1 MIIKVRLNIGFKMKK
16 IIDVADL
23 DCIFLTYDEPKK
35 EEFWVEIQNMV
46 PWAKRVD
53 GVKGSDAAHKAA
65 ADASNTDYFVLIDG
79 DNMPDAEFFNLQLTL
94 DDVEDKGKA
103 FRWKARNHING
114 LMYGNGGMS
123 CWSKEFVY
131 NMKTHEASN
140 GSADTAVEF
149 CFDPKYIPMHN
160 CYSTTYPNATPFQAW
175 RAGFREGVKMCL
187 DRGVKPSLKEF
198 ENKVKGRNFDH
209 LCIWQSVGADVE
221 NGQYAIWGA
230 RQGTYMTMLT
240 DWDFREVQ
248 WFDALKDIWEDQF
261 KYSLTL
267 GDRLSDYQCEVWN
280 GLQQRLS
287 MPIVELDHDQ
297 SKFFKHHY
305 ATGHKNLSLMATEM
319 SVIRQVEGW

>member
-1 MIIKVRLNIGFKMKK
+1 MKREIIGT
-16 IIDVADL
+16 ADI

-35 EEFWVEIQNMV
+35 EEFWIEIQNMV

-53 GVKGSDAAHKAA
+53 GVQGSDAAHKAA
-65 ADASNTDYFVLIDG
+65 ADMSDTDWFILIDG
-79 DNMPDAEFFNLQLTL
+79 DNLPDPEFFNLQLTL
-94 DDVEDKGKA
+94 TEENKGCA

-131 NMKTHEASN
+131 NMKTHENSD

-160 CYSTTYPNATPFQAW
+160 CYSTTYPNGSPFQAW

-187 DRGVKPSLKEF
+187 DRGKKPTLKEF
-198 ENKVKGRNFDH
+198 EERVQSRNYDN

-221 NGQYAIWGA
+221 NGDWAIFGA
-230 RQGTYMTMLT
+230 RHGTYKTMFT
-240 DWDFREVQ
+240 DWDFTEVQ
-248 WFDALKDIWEDQF
+248 WFDNLKRIWEEECAALK
-261 KYSLTL
+261 TP
-267 GDRLSDYQCEVWN
+267 N
-280 GLQQRLS
+280 GEIMLYGRELKQRLS
-287 MPIVELDHDQ
+287 LPIVYFEAEN

-305 ATGHKNLSLMATEM
+305 ATSHKNLALMSTEM
-319 SVIRQVEGW
+319 SVIRKLEGW